1 MLVLG
6 LLTRATAGRAW
17 PSVISLTPLKSTTK
31 QPKCSCEKAAR
42 EFSHDTSF
50 QTLIPV
56 ADTEMASES
65 EYLNDVERVAACVAM
80 SGEGL
85 VLRLDH
91 PVSRAAT
98 IRGIRSHIEYA
109 QSPEITAL
117 CSSENALR
125 NLDFARARNARLIM
139 SNIIPTPEELGLE
152 SDDDLDDPE
161 HTRVPY
167 CIWHPEFA
175 TEDTYHALAAR
186 YPGMR
191 YQVGRACAAAG
202 MDRLYAE
209 LDLLPDVSIA
219 EEARESLTPGGKV
232 IYHQI
237 MSAPYRYAIM
247 DDYQRSI
254 NIANPPYPAYLNG
267 DTNIRRMLSRYPH
280 HALQLD
286 NESHNNPGFDPLPC
300 ITETQ
305 YIRRDMND
313 KDTPVQLGDNEVE
326 LLYTPL
332 PQDLPTVNKTLLIHM
347 AAYHGDMDRY
357 SRLIRRPLYMSE
369 VEFLCVVRGIY
380 HQPMFARFW
389 ATQLDKDTQLAKRVG
404 ETKRK
409 EIQRAISARR
419 IMSNDRQEF
428 EHGWS
433 PDKPPPFLIWWP
445 QKPHPFTLL
454 DMFDR
459 VPSMRETALVA
470 SIMCD
475 YEENF
480 RCMDIPPTNTIY
492 LAARRS
498 GNPIYLEMVTKRAQ
512 NAGVDVKAFYFFDRE
527 PFFDDKEICM
537 QELEPPED
545 GEVHT
550 YRPDRVSV
558 SMSQDV
564 YDRSKLDLG
573 LLHKYIWH
581 MPMKPGEF
589 RL

>member
-1 MLVLG
+1 
-6 LLTRATAGRAW
+6 
-17 PSVISLTPLKSTTK
+17 
-31 QPKCSCEKAAR
+31 
-42 EFSHDTSF
+42 
-50 QTLIPV
+50 
-56 ADTEMASES
+56 MASEP
-65 EYLNDVERVAACVAM
+65 EYLNDVEEAAACDAM
-80 SGEGL
+80 SGEG
-85 VLRLDH
+85 VALRLDH

-117 CSSENALR
+117 CSSALC
-125 NLDFARARNARLIM
+125 NPDFARARNARLIM

-152 SDDDLDDPE
+152 SDDDSLDDPE

-175 TEDTYHALAAR
+175 TEDTYRALAAR

-191 YQVGRACAAAG
+191 YRVGRACAAAG
-202 MDRLYAE
+202 MDRLYTE

-219 EEARESLTPGGKV
+219 EEARESLTPGGKA
-232 IYHQI
+232 IHRQI
-237 MSAPYRYAIM
+237 MSTPYRYAIM
-247 DDYQRSI
+247 DDYRRST

-267 DTNIRRMLSRYPH
+267 DTNVRRMLSRYPH
-280 HALQLD
+280 PSLLLD
-286 NESHNNPGFDPLPC
+286 HESYNNPNFDPLPC

-305 YIRRDMND
+305 YIRRDYDD
-313 KDTPVQLGDNEVE
+313 KDIEVQLCDDEVE

-347 AAYHGDMDRY
+347 AAYHGDIDRY
-357 SRLIRRPLYMSE
+357 SRLVRRPLYMSE
-369 VEFLCVVRGIY
+369 MEFLCIVRGIY

-389 ATQLDKDTQLAKRVG
+389 STQLDKDTQLAQRVG

-409 EIQRAISARR
+409 EIQRAICARR

-428 EHGWS
+428 EHGWN
-433 PDKPPPFLIWWP
+433 PDKPAPFLIWWP

-459 VPSMRETALVA
+459 APSMRETALVA

-480 RCMDIPPTNTIY
+480 RCMDFPPTNTIY

-498 GNPIYLEMVTKRAQ
+498 GNPIYLEIVIKRAQ
-512 NAGVDVKAFYFFDRE
+512 DAGIDVKAFSFFNQE

-545 GEVHT
+545 GQVDT
-550 YRPDRVSV
+550 YREDRVSV
-558 SMSQDV
+558 SASQGV
-564 YDRSKLDLG
+564 HDRTRLDLG

-581 MPMKPGEF
+581 VPMKPGEL